1 MGEWTQKIADS
12 FRHSVEFFKDAWQE
26 LRKVHWPSRQETYVT
41 TLVVLVVVMLISIFL
56 AVVDFG
62 LTRAIQ
68 AIVS

>member
-1 MGEWTQKIADS
+1 MDEWIRRLKDGATA
-12 FRHSVEFFKDAWQE
+12 SVDFFKEAWQE
-26 LRKVHWPSRQETYVT
+26 LKKVHWPSQKETYAATVVVII
-41 TLVVLVVVMLISIFL
+41 VVLILGLFL